1 MDKLEKIAQALEN
14 FRMAD
19 VSKLVKE
26 ALEDGISAED
36 ILNCGLI
43 SGMNEVGI
51 KFKAGKIYVPQV
63 MLAAR
68 SMYAGLDIINPILS
82 EQKVEPLGVVAI
94 GTVKGD
100 MHDIGKNLVAM
111 MMEGAGIKVIDLG
124 TNVSADKFINAVKND
139 GAQIVAMSAL
149 LTTTMQE
156 MKVTIDEIQNAGL
169 RENVKI
175 MIGGAPITQ
184 EYADQIGADGY
195 TADAGSAAEMARGFL
210 EQ

>member
-1 MDKLEKIAQALEN
+1 MEILQKIAQALEN
-14 FRMAD
+14 FRVTD
-19 VSKLVKE
+19 TSKLVSE
-26 ALEDGISAED
+26 ALNEDISAVD
-36 ILNCGLI
+36 ILNKGLI
-43 SGMNEVGI
+43 AGMNEVGA

-82 EQKVEPLGVVAI
+82 KQKVEPLGVVAI

-100 MHDIGKNLVAM
+100 MHDIGKNLVSM
-111 MMEGAGIKVIDLG
+111 MMEGAGIRVIDLG
-124 TNVSADKFINAVKND
+124 TNVSSEKFISAIKNE

-156 MKVTIDEIQNAGL
+156 MKVTIDEISKAGL

-184 EYADQIGADGY
+184 EYAEQIGADGY
-195 TADAGSAAEMARGFL
+195 TADAGSAAEMARNFL
-210 EQ
+210 Q

>member
-1 MDKLEKIAQALEN
+1 MEKLHKIAQTLEN
-14 FRMAD
+14 FRVAD
-19 VSKLVKE
+19 IPKLITE
-26 ALEDGISAED
+26 ALNEGISAEE
-36 ILNCGLI
+36 ILNIGLI
-43 SGMNEVGI
+43 AGMNEVGA

-68 SMYAGLDIINPILS
+68 CMYAGLDILNPILS
-82 EQKVEPLGVVAI
+82 EQKVQPLGVVAI

-111 MMEGAGIKVIDLG
+111 MMEGAGIKVINLG
-124 TNVSADKFINAVKND
+124 TNVSADKFIDAIKNE
-139 GAQIVAMSAL
+139 GAQIIAMSAL

-156 MKVTIDEIQNAGL
+156 MKITLDEIKKAGL
-169 RENVKI
+169 RKNVKV

-195 TADAGSAAEMARGFL
+195 TADAGSAAEMARQFL
-210 EQ
+210 Q

>member
-1 MDKLEKIAQALEN
+1 MEILQKIAQALEN
-14 FRMAD
+14 FRVAD
-19 VSKLVKE
+19 TSKLVSE
-26 ALEDGISAED
+26 ALNEDISAVD
-36 ILNCGLI
+36 ILNKGLI
-43 SGMNEVGI
+43 TGMNEVGA

-82 EQKVEPLGVVAI
+82 KQKVEPLGVVAI

-100 MHDIGKNLVAM
+100 MHDIGKNLVSM

-124 TNVSADKFINAVKND
+124 TNVSSDRFISAIKNE
-139 GAQIVAMSAL
+139 GAQIIAMSAL

-156 MKVTIDEIQNAGL
+156 MKVTIDEISKAGL
-169 RENVKI
+169 RENVKV

-184 EYADQIGADGY
+184 EYANQIGADGY
-195 TADAGSAAEMARGFL
+195 TADAGSAAEMARNFL
-210 EQ
+210 Q